1 MNKKL
6 RYKVYNEHEELVA
19 SYSKDLDLIFG
30 RGSAFNYAK
39 QNANSF
45 GGVVIE
51 ELENGIETKMFS
63 KMFSKKNR
71 RKKSKK

>member
-30 RGSAFNYAK
+30 GGSAFNYAK

-63 KMFSKKNR
+63 KKNR

>member
-63 KMFSKKNR
+63 KKNR